1 MTILFLFR
9 GAFKGL
15 RDLGDWFVEASIAR
29 S

>member
-15 RDLGDWFVEASIAR
+15 RVPGDWFVEASIER